1 MTPSTV
7 LIISGGGFQGLA
19 LVKALR
25 AVGGLRVL
33 LADCHTENVA
43 RYFADGFYQAPMLQ
57 PPEPFLDFTLAL
69 CEREAVTAVFAA
81 TNYEL
86 PLLASHRADFAA
98 LGVTVFVPEAAL
110 LELANDKLRF
120 YRWLAAQGLP
130 SLPCHASPDDPDAA
144 LPLIG
149 KPRYGWGGQGI
160 RILTTREAFAA
171 LPRNELDEYVWQPC
185 LSDFDEY
192 SVDFAVSSRGAVS
205 PLAFRRR
212 IRVLGGFAIL
222 SEPWA
227 PETVQEVARQAIDKL
242 LPLGACGPMNLQLL
256 HTDVGC
262 WLTDLNPRI
271 GTSMPLSL
279 AAGYNPVAFLLAA
292 DQDGALPSHVSQ
304 QDPAGAAGARALRFL
319 EERFVPAL
327 DLDNVGGVVF
337 DLDDTLLDQKEWM
350 LSKLEITWTR
360 GRAELP
366 GREDFLGLGLRIIE
380 EGNRARLF
388 DALCEEFELDDATRI
403 SLIDTYRAA
412 EPALGRLYDD
422 VLPCLMQLRRMGYRL
437 ALLTDNPPASQ
448 RLKVRVC
455 DLEPF
460 FDDFIYTGELGIQK
474 PDRQAFAA
482 CAQTLGLPAGRL
494 VMVGDNLFRDIR
506 GALEAGYRHAFAI
519 QRPGGFFNFNPA
531 LAQRA
536 GLALESYTPLSGLH
550 ELMWHLHGPG
560 Q

>member
-1 MTPSTV
+1 MTSSTV
-7 LIISGGGFQGLA
+7 LIVSGGGFQGLA

-33 LADCHTENVA
+33 LADCHAENVA
-43 RYFADGFYQAPMLQ
+43 RYFADGYYRTPMLQ
-57 PPEPFLDFTLAL
+57 PPGPFLDFALAL

-81 TNYEL
+81 TNHEL

-98 LGVTVFVPEAAL
+98 LGATVFVPEAAL
-110 LELANDKLRF
+110 LDLANDKLRF
-120 YRWLAAQGLP
+120 YRWLEAQGLP
-130 SLPCHASPDDPDAA
+130 CLPCYAAPDDRDAA

-149 KPRYGWGGQGI
+149 KPRYGWGGRGI
-160 RILTTREAFAA
+160 RVLTTRDAVAT
-171 LPRNELDEYVWQPC
+171 LPRDELDEYVWQPC

-192 SVDFAVSSRGAVS
+192 SVDFAVSDQGAVS

-212 IRVLGGFAIL
+212 VRVLGGFAIL
-222 SEPWA
+222 GEPWA
-227 PETVQEVARQAIDKL
+227 PETVREAARHAIDEL

-256 HTDVGC
+256 HTEGGC

-279 AAGYNPVAFLLAA
+279 AAGHNPVAFLLAA
-292 DQDGALPSHVSQ
+292 DREGSLPSHAGP
-304 QDPAGAAGARALRFL
+304 QDPAGATGARALRFL

-327 DLDNVGGVVF
+327 DLNDVGGVVF

-360 GRAELP
+360 ARAVLP

-388 DALCEEFELDDATRI
+388 DALCEELGLDDATRH

-412 EPALGRLYDD
+412 EPARGRLYDD
-422 VLPCLMQLRRMGYRL
+422 ARPCLMQLRRMGYRL
-437 ALLTDNPPASQ
+437 GLLTDNPPASQ

-455 DLEPF
+455 GLEPC
-460 FDDFIYTGELGIQK
+460 FDALIYTGELGAHK
-474 PDRQAFAA
+474 PDGQAFAA
-482 CAQTLGLPAGRL
+482 CAQTLGLPADRL
-494 VMVGDNLFRDIR
+494 AMVGDNLFRDIR
-506 GALEAGYRHAFAI
+506 GALAAGYRHAFAI

-531 LAQRA
+531 LARRA
-536 GLALESYTPLSGLH
+536 GVALESCTTLSGLH
-550 ELMWHLHGPG
+550 ELMWHLHGPA